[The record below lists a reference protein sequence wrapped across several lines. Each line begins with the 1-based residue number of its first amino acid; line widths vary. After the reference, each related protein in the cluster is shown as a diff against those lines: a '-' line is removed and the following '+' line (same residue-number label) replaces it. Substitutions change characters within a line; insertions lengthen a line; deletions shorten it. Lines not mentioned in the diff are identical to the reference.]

1 MEKKKIRTLMVAP
14 DDLPREVWMP
24 VSLQAFRA
32 AVNIGAE
39 EEGDVRARKVDD
51 NIYVIYHRFEC
62 FAGLEGNRMVG
73 NRIECFSMPLRQRE
87 ILLLE
92 L

>member
-1 MEKKKIRTLMVAP
+1 MVAP